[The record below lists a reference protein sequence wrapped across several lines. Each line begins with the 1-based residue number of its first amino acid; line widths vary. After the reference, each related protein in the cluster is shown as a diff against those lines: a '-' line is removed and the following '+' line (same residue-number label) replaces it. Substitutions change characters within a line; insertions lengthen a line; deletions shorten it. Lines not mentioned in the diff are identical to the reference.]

1 MDESGFSAPEDVLAS
16 RHYATKSVLT
26 SMSGLALWLRS
37 LCFNVG
43 WYAGSVVIAL
53 GGAPILLLPRRA
65 VIAWAQAWIAFVLW
79 WLRITCRLSHRV
91 IGRENLPKGPVI
103 IACKHQSSWETL
115 AFTLLFPDVAIVLK
129 RELLFIPVVG
139 WAMARAGNVAVSRG
153 EGASALR
160 GLLRQA
166 RTVIADGRS
175 IVIFPEGT
183 RVAPGDHKPYQVGT
197 AALYRQLG
205 VPVVPVA
212 LNSGVFWGRREFI
225 KRPGTITMEVLAP
238 IVPGLGREAFMA
250 ALRER
255 IETATARLVDK
266 AEQAGTKKE
275 H

>member
-1 MDESGFSAPEDVLAS
+1 
-16 RHYATKSVLT
+16 
-26 SMSGLALWLRS
+26 MSGLALWFRS

-65 VIAWAQAWIAFVLW
+65 VVAWARVWVAFVLW
-79 WLRITCRLSHRV
+79 WLRVTCRLSHRIV
-91 IGRENLPKGPVI
+91 GLDNLPKGPAI

-115 AFTLLFPDVAIVLK
+115 SFTLLFPDIAIVLK

-139 WAMARAGNVAVSRG
+139 WAMARAGNIAVARG

-160 GLLRQA
+160 GLVRQA
-166 RTVIADGRS
+166 KAVIADGRS

-183 RVAPGDHKPYQVGT
+183 RVTPRDQKAYHVGT

-205 VPVVPVA
+205 LPVVPVA
-212 LNSGVFWGRREFI
+212 LNSGVFWGRREFV
-225 KRPGTITMEVLAP
+225 KRPGVITMEVLPP
-238 IVPGLGREAFMA
+238 ILPGLDREAFMTV
-250 ALRER
+250 LRER

-266 AEQAGTKKE
+266 AEMVGTKKE